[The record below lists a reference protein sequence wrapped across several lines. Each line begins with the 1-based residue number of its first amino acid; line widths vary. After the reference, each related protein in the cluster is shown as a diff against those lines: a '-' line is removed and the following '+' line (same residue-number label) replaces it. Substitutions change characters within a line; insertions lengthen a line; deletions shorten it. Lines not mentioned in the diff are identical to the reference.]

1 MANLAAEAGDQVLNF
16 VKATGLDF
24 KIVQTPFSLEIKIK
38 KKFIKYNPGSQQKT
52 TVSKL
57 SKTTKPSSSIIPI
70 SSQPIPQNVT
80 ATSNLSIMA
89 KPTIDSCATPLPIL
103 TSHNGTSS
111 PYMIHPMPTVKNISS
126 KTAPMP
132 RVNFSMLGF

>member
-24 KIVQTPFSLEIKIK
+24 KIVETPFSLEIRIK

-57 SKTTKPSSSIIPI
+57 SKATKPSSSIIPI
-70 SSQPIPQNVT
+70 SSQPIPHSAT
-80 ATSNLSIMA
+80 ATSTLDIMAKPIMAKPIMA
-89 KPTIDSCATPLPIL
+89 KPTMDSCTTPLP
-103 TSHNGTSS
+103 
-111 PYMIHPMPTVKNISS
+111 
-126 KTAPMP
+126 
-132 RVNFSMLGF
+132 F